1 MKFLFDT
8 VLLIDDNDIE
18 NYLNTRIIQENGFAK
33 HIVAKQSAEEALE
46 YLLNEFNA
54 NNKIPELIFLD
65 IIMPIVN
72 GFEFLKSFETFDEI
86 LKSKT
91 NIVMLTSSL
100 YDKDIIRANENKL
113 VKFLINKPL
122 TLKALDD
129 LRKKL

>member
-72 GFEFLKSFETFDEI
+72 GFEFLKSFETFDEN

-91 NIVMLTSSL
+91 NIVMLTSS
-100 YDKDIIRANENKL
+100 
-113 VKFLINKPL
+113 
-122 TLKALDD
+122 
-129 LRKKL
+129 